1 MEVDINISYETP
13 SGERLTGAPKPNT
26 ESLQFS
32 SRQPF
37 WLLSL
42 PSAVF

>member
-1 MEVDINISYETP
+1 MEVDININYEMF

-32 SRQPF
+32 WRQPF
-37 WLLSL
+37 WLLNL